1 MIYIDSSAIVKLAI
15 LEAETAT
22 LQQWLG
28 QNPDP
33 LVSSAL
39 ATVEVRL
46 ACRRL
51 PDPALAQAADVAA
64 IQALQSVNLVPIA
77 ADIVETAS
85 TLGLPELRSLD
96 ALHLATALTIRQ
108 EISVVLTYDDR
119 LGRAAVASGL
129 TALAPG
135 A

>member
-15 LEAETAT
+15 LETETAT

-28 QNPDP
+28 RNSAP

-51 PDPALAQAADVAA
+51 PDPAKAQAADLAA
-64 IQALQSVNLVPIA
+64 VQALQSVNLIPIG

-85 TLGLPELRSLD
+85 TLGLPGLRSLD
-96 ALHLATALTIRQ
+96 ALQLATALTIHQ
-108 EISVVLTYDDR
+108 HISVVLTYDDR
-119 LGRAAVASGL
+119 LGRAAAASGF
-129 TALAPG
+129 TVTAPG